1 MQTARG
7 TLLLWARALSTA
19 ILLITTL
26 APGLAYS
33 EPGNID
39 ADAYSGYYSREQ
51 NDGELARASR
61 NSHYIR
67 FFPEN
72 RIVRL
77 IIPFPYSTTLSADT
91 IRRVFDIA
99 INKTTGSAYIS
110 DTFGLLDERIVAH
123 LDSVRL
129 IEGTY
134 FFDCGVTVPCRIEFT
149 GKGMNIVQKGIVKDH
164 VTAYDLVPD
173 QKTRD

>member
-1 MQTARG
+1 MNRTFLHLVVFVLIA
-7 TLLLWARALSTA
+7 TLV
-19 ILLITTL
+19 
-26 APGLAYS
+26 PGLTHS
-33 EPGNID
+33 EVAKTD

-51 NDGELARASR
+51 NDGDMARASR

-67 FFPEN
+67 FFPDN

-99 INKTTGSAYIS
+99 ANRTTGSAYIQ
-110 DTFGLLDERIVAH
+110 DTFGLLDEKIVVQ

-149 GKGMNIVQKGIVKDH
+149 GNGMNIVQKGIVKDH
-164 VTAYDLVPD
+164 ITAYDLVPD
-173 QKTRD
+173 QLAGD

>member
-1 MQTARG
+1 M
-7 TLLLWARALSTA
+7 
-19 ILLITTL
+19 
-26 APGLAYS
+26 
-33 EPGNID
+33 
-39 ADAYSGYYSREQ
+39 
-51 NDGELARASR
+51 ARASR

-77 IIPFPYSTTLSADT
+77 IIPFPYATTVSADT
-91 IRRVFDIA
+91 LRRVFDIA
-99 INKTTGSAYIS
+99 VNKTTGSAYLQ
-110 DTFGLLDERIVAH
+110 DTFGLLDEKIVAH

-134 FFDCGVTVPCRIEFT
+134 FFDCGVTVQCRIEFT
-149 GKGMNIVQKGIVKDH
+149 GDGMNIVQKGIVKDN

-173 QKTRD
+173 PLAGD

>member
-1 MQTARG
+1 VQRVNRTF
-7 TLLLWARALSTA
+7 LHFVVF
-19 ILLITTL
+19 LLIATL
-26 APGLAYS
+26 ALGLTHS
-33 EPGNID
+33 EAAKKD
-39 ADAYSGYYSREQ
+39 ADVYSGYYSREQ
-51 NDGELARASR
+51 NDGDMARASR

-77 IIPFPYSTTLSADT
+77 IIPFPYATTVSADT
-91 IRRVFDIA
+91 LRRVFDIA
-99 INKTTGSAYIS
+99 ANKTTGSAYLQ
-110 DTFGLLDERIVAH
+110 DTFGLLDEKIVAH

-129 IEGTY
+129 IEGIY

-149 GKGMNIVQKGIVKDH
+149 GDSMNIVQKGIVKDH

-173 QKTRD
+173 PLAGD